1 MEQIIHFLSTIPV
14 LIPQAM
20 HGNLYAI
27 IILGMVASA
36 GFCVFMVLLGIW
48 YTITGRWLAAVGCF
62 TVAFFVFKIVFWGNN
77 DKDKEKTVKTS
88 NYY

>member
-1 MEQIIHFLSTIPV
+1 MEQILHFLSTIPA

-27 IILGMVASA
+27 IILGMVAAA
-36 GFCVFMVLLGIW
+36 GFCVFMVLLGLW

-62 TVAFFVFKIVFWGNN
+62 TVAFFVFKIVFWGNQE
-77 DKDKEKTVKTS
+77 KDKHKLQANKG
-88 NYY
+88 Y